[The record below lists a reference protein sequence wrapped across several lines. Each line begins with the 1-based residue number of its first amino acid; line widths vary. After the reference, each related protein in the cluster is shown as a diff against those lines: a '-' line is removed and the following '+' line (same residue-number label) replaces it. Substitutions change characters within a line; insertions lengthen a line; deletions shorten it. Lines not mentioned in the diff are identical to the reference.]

1 MRHMKIFSYIA
12 ALVLVTAC
20 ASAPP
25 SKPAPA
31 PHSTDRS
38 DQAYEELD
46 KEMNK

>member
-1 MRHMKIFSYIA
+1 MKVLSIFT
-12 ALVLVTAC
+12 VLLFISAC
-20 ASAPP
+20 SSPAPSKQAPP
-25 SKPAPA
+25 

>member
-1 MRHMKIFSYIA
+1 MKVLSIFA
-12 ALVLVTAC
+12 ALLFISAC
-20 ASAPP
+20 SSPAPSKQAPP
-25 SKPAPA
+25 

>member
-1 MRHMKIFSYIA
+1 MHHMKIFLYITT
-12 ALVLVTAC
+12 LVLVTAC

-25 SKPAPA
+25 NKPASA

>member
-1 MRHMKIFSYIA
+1 MKILSYIA
-12 ALVLVTAC
+12 ALILVTAC
-20 ASAPP
+20 ASAPE